1 MYGFNL
7 SELEKKYKPIQDL
20 YDRAF
25 EYKKQLAKQGIKTQ
39 QEKEEEILHK
49 MALGVM

>member
-1 MYGFNL
+1 MYGFNI
-7 SELEKKYKPIQDL
+7 SEIEKKYKPFQDF
-20 YDRAF
+20 YNSAF

-49 MALGVM
+49 LALGVM